1 MKIFLFKKP
10 FPNDV
15 KNHFPLRKESDM
27 RKIFSIRLII
37 CIVALAMA
45 LGVGIFFTYT
55 LVLRTE
61 YKNAALE
68 MNEPFKQYSS
78 VTLRKGDETFSV
90 PTDQVEYYNMFL
102 LDRNTAVFSKKR
114 VPETKET
121 ITLDFGREQ
130 LSFTGL
136 EDGSAIAITW
146 KTPSDEKHYIV
157 RSSTTFMQL
166 NAYYTNCRR
175 KYKKE

>member
-1 MKIFLFKKP
+1 
-10 FPNDV
+10 
-15 KNHFPLRKESDM
+15 M
-27 RKIFSIRLII
+27 RKILSIRLLI
-37 CIVALAMA
+37 CAAALAMA
-45 LGVGIFFTYT
+45 LGVGIFFIYT
-55 LVLRTE
+55 LILRTE

-78 VTLRKGDETFSV
+78 LTLRKGDEAFSV

-102 LDRNTAVFSKKR
+102 LDRNTVVFSKKQ
-114 VPETKET
+114 VPETEET
-121 ITLDFGREQ
+121 ITLDFGTQQ

-157 RSSTTFMQL
+157 RSTTTFMQL

-175 KYKKE
+175 KFKDE

>member
-1 MKIFLFKKP
+1 
-10 FPNDV
+10 
-15 KNHFPLRKESDM
+15 M
-27 RKIFSIRLII
+27 RKHISIRLLI
-37 CIVALAMA
+37 CAAALAMA
-45 LGVGIFFTYT
+45 LGVGIFFIST
-55 LVLRTE
+55 LILRTE

-78 VTLRKGDETFSV
+78 LTLRRGDEAFSV

-102 LDRNTAVFSKKR
+102 LDRNTVVFSKKQ
-114 VPETKET
+114 VPETAET
-121 ITLDFGREQ
+121 ITLDFGTQQ

-146 KTPSDEKHYIV
+146 KTPSGEKHYIV
-157 RSSTTFMQL
+157 RSNTTFMQL

-175 KYKKE
+175 KYNNE